1 MLKAKLFFTRT
12 GREDDIIQVFDDDE
26 YLEMVRVVY
35 TPGEYTKA
43 SNEFYFT
50 RRDAM
55 AYLSSI
61 LKSME
66 ADSDP
71 FEFVELQTAIHPS
84 VMYPIG
90 ELEDART
97 RWLIEDM
104 IEQAIRANV
113 FGISLKRNVR
123 TAPVSS
129 S

>member
-1 MLKAKLFFTRT
+1 MIKAKLFFTRT

-26 YLEMVRVVY
+26 YIEMVRIVY

-43 SNEFYFT
+43 SNEFFLT

-55 AYLSSI
+55 TYLSNI
-61 LKSME
+61 LKSMTS
-66 ADSDP
+66 DTDP
-71 FEFVELQTAIHPS
+71 FEFVELQTAMHPS

-90 ELEDART
+90 ELEETRT
-97 RWLIEDM
+97 RWLLEDM
-104 IEQAIRANV
+104 IDQAIRTNI

-123 TAPVSS
+123 TAPASS